1 MKRCFVITIIQILL
15 PSLMASAQLIDHS
28 VAEKFLDTEA
38 HLLVGGS
45 YVTDN
50 YKSCYPQITDL
61 NNSMG
66 TAWGIGVG
74 VKFNISSFLGI
85 GTEFNYIRNSGK
97 MDIAVTGDGEPNVSN
112 VFIKNTYRII
122 DIPIYSSFNFNLASS
137 VKWNVDGGIYMSLGS
152 GGKQKATLYNCKVND
167 LGQLITIVSHQKAN
181 CYKDDKAFINSYRD
195 FDIGLHLATGLTF
208 VKKIS
213 IGARAHFGFRN
224 VAMSDGIV
232 KPNAHNI
239 NFFITAGYH
248 F

>member
-97 MDIAVTGDGEPNVSN
+97 MDTAVTGDGEPNVSN

-122 DIPIYSSFNFNLASS
+122 DIPIYSSFTFNLASS
-137 VKWNVDGGIYMSLGS
+137 V
-152 GGKQKATLYNCKVND
+152 
-167 LGQLITIVSHQKAN
+167 
-181 CYKDDKAFINSYRD
+181 
-195 FDIGLHLATGLTF
+195 
-208 VKKIS
+208 
-213 IGARAHFGFRN
+213 
-224 VAMSDGIV
+224 
-232 KPNAHNI
+232 
-239 NFFITAGYH
+239 
-248 F
+248 